1 MNPLKSDSTGSVV
14 AFDGDI
20 VDFEGEKYPE
30 TFLEISDCHHK
41 VRLHITS
48 DDTRKQFISKLKLL
62 NSEIDK
68 FIKHLENEKIILQ
81 TQI

>member
-14 AFDGDI
+14 AFDGYV
-20 VDFEGEKYPE
+20 VDFEGKKYRE